1 MKLAPYARTGI
12 EQQKGRI
19 ALGTFQSAALIGA
32 SGWAIAILLVLACV
46 GIIAYYFR
54 RPKAGGGPSTGGSAG
69 AGPQAVAAAQPPL
82 TFSELTTADGLRE
95 AIAGLGWLEP
105 TTLQARVIPLARKGR
120 DLVAVAP
127 TGSGK
132 TGAYLIPALDRQ
144 VDGDGL
150 RTLVLVSTRNAVE
163 RVAAEARALAAPVH
177 LWVGEL
183 HAGEPVQAQ
192 VRDLQAGFDL
202 LIATPGRL
210 LEQFDA
216 DNVRLDEVEVLVLDE
231 AERLLEPADRAR
243 VERIAAACPVG
254 RQTWV
259 FAGDVSD
266 VVEAF
271 AGEFLQAPAR
281 VEAPAILGH
290 GSSAQRPADNLV
302 AVGQD
307 GTTARV
313 IGTVKWFSDTKGFG
327 FITVGSGDKDCFVH
341 YSAIV
346 GDGYRSLV
354 EGDQV
359 AFEIV
364 PTSKGP
370 EAANVVKV

>member
-1 MKLAPYARTGI
+1 M
-12 EQQKGRI
+12 
-19 ALGTFQSAALIGA
+19 GTFQSAALIGA
-32 SGWAIAILLVLACV
+32 SGWAIAILLILACV
-46 GIIAYYFR
+46 GTIAYYFR
-54 RPKAGGGPSTGGSAG
+54 RPKAGGGPSTGRSAS
-69 AGPQAVAAAQPPL
+69 ASLQAVAAARPPL
-82 TFSELTTADGLRE
+82 AFSELTKADALRE
-95 AIAGLGWLEP
+95 AIAGRGWLEP
-105 TTLQARVIPLARKGR
+105 TALQARVIPLARKGR
-120 DLVAVAP
+120 DMVAVAP
-127 TGSGK
+127 TGSGR
-132 TGAYLIPALDRQ
+132 TGAYLISALDRQ

-150 RTLVLVSTRNAVE
+150 RTLVLVPTRNAVE
-163 RVAAEARALAAPVH
+163 RVAAEARALAAPAH

-183 HAGEPVQAQ
+183 HAGEPAQAQ

-216 DNVRLDEVEVLVLDE
+216 GNVRLDEVEVLVLDQ
-231 AERLLEPADRAR
+231 AERLLEPADKAR
-243 VERIAAACPVG
+243 VERIASVCPVG

-259 FAGDVSD
+259 FAADVSD
-266 VVEAF
+266 DVEAF
-271 AGEFLQAPAR
+271 AGEFLQAAAR
-281 VEAPAILGH
+281 IEAAAIRGH
-290 GSSAQRPADNLV
+290 GGSAHEPADAPV

-327 FITVGSGDKDCFVH
+327 FITVGNGDKDCFVH